1 MPSFFLLELDTTAPT
16 ISIAL
21 PTWTTRTTVPV
32 IITSNEDLDNFQDIY
47 MVDSE
52 GNRFDSTFLYL
63 DDSFEGIVDFSSAA
77 SGRATIYARLRD
89 TVRNEITAEA
99 TILVTAEW
107 GARLNVTS
115 EIDTQE
121 IVLSET
127 IQDLEGSLETMEI
140 EMSEKEQDL
149 FVAEKVMDLDIEIIE
164 EGD

>member
-32 IITSNEDLDNFQDIY
+32 IITSNEGLDNFQDIY

-127 IQDLEGSLETMEI
+127 IQDL
-140 EMSEKEQDL
+140 

>member
-107 GARLNVTS
+107 GTRLNVTS

-121 IVLSET
+121 IVL
-127 IQDLEGSLETMEI
+127 
-140 EMSEKEQDL
+140 SEKEQDL

>member
-47 MVDSE
+47 MVDSQ

-121 IVLSET
+121 IVLSE
-127 IQDLEGSLETMEI
+127 
-140 EMSEKEQDL
+140 KEQDL

>member
-32 IITSNEDLDNFQDIY
+32 IITSNEELDNFQDIY
-47 MVDSE
+47 MVDSQ

-63 DDSFEGIVDFSSAA
+63 NDSFEGIVDFSSAA

-127 IQDLEGSLETMEI
+127 IQDL
-140 EMSEKEQDL
+140 

>member
-32 IITSNEDLDNFQDIY
+32 IITSNEELDNFQDIY
-47 MVDSE
+47 MVDSQ

-99 TILVTAEW
+99 TILVTAER

-121 IVLSET
+121 IVL
-127 IQDLEGSLETMEI
+127 
-140 EMSEKEQDL
+140 SEKEQDL

>member
-32 IITSNEDLDNFQDIY
+32 IITSNEELDNFQDIY

-121 IVLSET
+121 IVLSE
-127 IQDLEGSLETMEI
+127 
-140 EMSEKEQDL
+140 KEQDL

>member
-127 IQDLEGSLETMEI
+127 IQDL
-140 EMSEKEQDL
+140 
-149 FVAEKVMDLDIEIIE
+149 FVAEKVMNLDIEIIE

>member
-47 MVDSE
+47 MVDSQ

-115 EIDTQE
+115 EIDTQK
-121 IVLSET
+121 IVL
-127 IQDLEGSLETMEI
+127 
-140 EMSEKEQDL
+140 SEKEQDL

>member
-32 IITSNEDLDNFQDIY
+32 IITSNEELDNFQDIY
-47 MVDSE
+47 MVDSQ

-115 EIDTQE
+115 EIDT
-121 IVLSET
+121 
-127 IQDLEGSLETMEI
+127 MEI

>member
-32 IITSNEDLDNFQDIY
+32 IITSNEELDNFQEIY
-47 MVDSE
+47 MIDSE
-52 GNRFDSTFLYL
+52 GNRTDATFLYL
-63 DDSFEGIVDFSSAA
+63 GTSFEGIIDFSGAA

-107 GARLNVTS
+107 GARLDITS
-115 EIDTQE
+115 EIEVQKM
-121 IVLSET
+121 VLSEAV
-127 IQDLEGSLETMEI
+127 QELEGSLA
-140 EMSEKEQDL
+140 EMPLALNEYQQDL
-149 FVAEKVMDLDIEIIE
+149 FVAEKVMDLETTIVE
-164 EGD
+164 EGE

>member
-32 IITSNEDLDNFQDIY
+32 IITSNEGLDNFQDIY

-107 GARLNVTS
+107 GTRLNVTS

-121 IVLSET
+121 IVL
-127 IQDLEGSLETMEI
+127 
-140 EMSEKEQDL
+140 SEKEQDL

>member
-32 IITSNEDLDNFQDIY
+32 IITSNEELDNFQDIY
-47 MVDSE
+47 MVDSQ

-99 TILVTAEW
+99 TILVTAER

-115 EIDTQE
+115 EIDTQK
-121 IVLSET
+121 IVL
-127 IQDLEGSLETMEI
+127 
-140 EMSEKEQDL
+140 SEKEQDL

>member
-32 IITSNEDLDNFQDIY
+32 IITSNEELDNFQDIY
-47 MVDSE
+47 MVDSQ

-63 DDSFEGIVDFSSAA
+63 NDSFEGIVDFSSAA

-115 EIDTQE
+115 EIDTQ
-121 IVLSET
+121 
-127 IQDLEGSLETMEI
+127 
-140 EMSEKEQDL
+140 DL
-149 FVAEKVMDLDIEIIE
+149 FVAEKVMNLDIEIIE

>member
-63 DDSFEGIVDFSSAA
+63 NDSFEGIVDFSSAA

-127 IQDLEGSLETMEI
+127 IQDL
-140 EMSEKEQDL
+140 

>member
-32 IITSNEDLDNFQDIY
+32 IITSNEELDNFQDIY
-47 MVDSE
+47 MVDSQ

-121 IVLSET
+121 IVLSE
-127 IQDLEGSLETMEI
+127 
-140 EMSEKEQDL
+140 KEQDL

>member
-127 IQDLEGSLETMEI
+127 IQDL
-140 EMSEKEQDL
+140 
-149 FVAEKVMDLDIEIIE
+149 FVAEKVMDLDTTIVE

>member
-32 IITSNEDLDNFQDIY
+32 IITSNEELDNFQDIY
-47 MVDSE
+47 MVDSQ

-127 IQDLEGSLETMEI
+127 IQDL
-140 EMSEKEQDL
+140 
-149 FVAEKVMDLDIEIIE
+149 FVAEKVMNLDIEIIE

>member
-115 EIDTQE
+115 EIDTQK
-121 IVLSET
+121 IVL
-127 IQDLEGSLETMEI
+127 
-140 EMSEKEQDL
+140 SEKEQDL

>member
-107 GARLNVTS
+107 GTRLNVTS
-115 EIDTQE
+115 EIDTQK
-121 IVLSET
+121 IVL
-127 IQDLEGSLETMEI
+127 
-140 EMSEKEQDL
+140 SEKEQDL

>member
-32 IITSNEDLDNFQDIY
+32 IITSNEELDNFQDIY
-47 MVDSE
+47 MVDSQ

-63 DDSFEGIVDFSSAA
+63 NDSFEGIVDFSSAA

-127 IQDLEGSLETMEI
+127 IQDL
-140 EMSEKEQDL
+140 
-149 FVAEKVMDLDIEIIE
+149 FVAEKVMNLDIEIIE

>member
-32 IITSNEDLDNFQDIY
+32 IITSNEGLDNFQDIY

-127 IQDLEGSLETMEI
+127 IQDL
-140 EMSEKEQDL
+140 
-149 FVAEKVMDLDIEIIE
+149 FVAEKVMNLDIEIIE

>member
-115 EIDTQE
+115 EIDTQK
-121 IVLSET
+121 IVL
-127 IQDLEGSLETMEI
+127 
-140 EMSEKEQDL
+140 SEKEQDL
-149 FVAEKVMDLDIEIIE
+149 FVAEKVMNLDIEIIE

>member
-107 GARLNVTS
+107 GARRNGTS

-121 IVLSET
+121 IVL
-127 IQDLEGSLETMEI
+127 
-140 EMSEKEQDL
+140 SEKEQDL

>member
-127 IQDLEGSLETMEI
+127 IQDL
-140 EMSEKEQDL
+140 

>member
-32 IITSNEDLDNFQDIY
+32 IITSNEELDNFQDIY
-47 MVDSE
+47 MVDSQ

-115 EIDTQE
+115 EIDTQK
-121 IVLSET
+121 IVL
-127 IQDLEGSLETMEI
+127 
-140 EMSEKEQDL
+140 SEKEQDL

>member
-32 IITSNEDLDNFQDIY
+32 IITSNEGLDNFQDIY

-121 IVLSET
+121 IVLSE
-127 IQDLEGSLETMEI
+127 
-140 EMSEKEQDL
+140 KEQDL

>member
-47 MVDSE
+47 MVDSQ

-99 TILVTAEW
+99 TILVTAER

-115 EIDTQE
+115 EIDTQK
-121 IVLSET
+121 IVL
-127 IQDLEGSLETMEI
+127 
-140 EMSEKEQDL
+140 SEKEQDL

>member
-121 IVLSET
+121 IVLSE
-127 IQDLEGSLETMEI
+127 
-140 EMSEKEQDL
+140 KEQDL

>member
-99 TILVTAEW
+99 TILVTAER

-121 IVLSET
+121 IVL
-127 IQDLEGSLETMEI
+127 
-140 EMSEKEQDL
+140 SEKEQDL